1 MGESEVTKICIGT
14 EKDHI
19 VLWERAWSCPPQQRR
34 LKRDTEAEHAEI
46 TVELSI
52 KINIPRP
59 GGEKYKKKRAGSL

>member
-1 MGESEVTKICIGT
+1 ME
-14 EKDHI
+14 
-19 VLWERAWSCPPQQRR
+19 LPPPQRR

-59 GGEKYKKKRAGSL
+59 GWGEIQEKEGWIALIQPSFVYTCLAIVKMD